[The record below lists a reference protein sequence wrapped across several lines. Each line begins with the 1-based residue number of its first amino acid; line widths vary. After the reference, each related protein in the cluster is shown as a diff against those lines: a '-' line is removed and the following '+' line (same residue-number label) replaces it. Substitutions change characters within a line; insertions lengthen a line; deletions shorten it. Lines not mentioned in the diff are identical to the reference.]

1 MKKYLLSLSC
11 VCVALC
17 VAAGNPSAVASND
30 EPDQNVTTS
39 AETESTGDSQDETI
53 LMKIINPRNVRD
65 LIGLQDETTGGKKKT
80 PIDRPRSFFPG
91 GNGEGLVSNTV
102 GGGIS
107 SGNNNGSG
115 QLQSPLSGNTGSSWS
130 EVYSW
135 VKNHPTFNGGG
146 RWSTPIPK
154 PGKPGG
160 TGGTGGTTTQGT
172 NGFPGFD
179 TLVSKPGPAGSVN
192 SIESVTSMIDQLLT
206 EGASEDLKIEDVTNM
221 IDNLLLSK

>member
-30 EPDQNVTTS
+30 EPDQNVTTI
-39 AETESTGDSQDETI
+39 AEGESTGDSQDGTT
-53 LMKIINPRNVRD
+53 LMKIRTWPW
-65 LIGLQDETTGGKKKT
+65 QDQQGAGGRKKT
-80 PIDRPRSFFPG
+80 PIGPRSPFPG
-91 GNGEGLVSNTV
+91 GNGEGLMSNTV
-102 GGGIS
+102 GGVFP
-107 SGNNNGSG
+107 SGTNNGSG
-115 QLQSPLSGNTGSSWS
+115 QLQSPLTGNAGSYWS
-130 EVYSW
+130 QVYTW
-135 VKNHPTFNGGG
+135 VKNNPTLRGGG

-172 NGFPGFD
+172 SGFPGFD
-179 TLVSKPGPAGSVN
+179 TVLSKPGPASGVN

-206 EGASEDLKIEDVTNM
+206 EGASDDLKIEDVTNM